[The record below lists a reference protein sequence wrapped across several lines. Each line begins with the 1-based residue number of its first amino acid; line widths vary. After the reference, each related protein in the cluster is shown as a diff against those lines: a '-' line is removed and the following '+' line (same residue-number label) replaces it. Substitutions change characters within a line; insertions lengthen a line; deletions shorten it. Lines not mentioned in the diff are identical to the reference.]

1 MKQIIFFLHI
11 LLLLTACASSRGA
24 LHSSENSPENAP
36 QNAPENA
43 LQIISVL
50 PSSAQPVN
58 SPSALAARLDSL
70 CADSIFD
77 RTQLGL
83 AVYDLTDGRYLYRRG
98 ERQCLRP
105 ASTMKVVTAIAAL
118 HT

>member
-24 LHSSENSPENAP
+24 LHSSENSSKNSSENSPENAP
-36 QNAPENA
+36 RNAPENA

-58 SPSALAARLDSL
+58 SPSALA
-70 CADSIFD
+70 
-77 RTQLGL
+77 
-83 AVYDLTDGRYLYRRG
+83 
-98 ERQCLRP
+98 
-105 ASTMKVVTAIAAL
+105 
-118 HT
+118 